1 MVEGVDV
8 KKSKWIVG
16 ILVLVLALSLVSLLA
31 ACGEDG
37 KTTTTAAQQPTETTS
52 GPETTAAP
60 TTEPPSSEKP
70 AKPVELKFSTSVGVK
85 YSLWGAFLEP
95 WYKSVEESSNG
106 LISITAYPENTLVKE
121 EQQYDAL
128 LDGTSD
134 ISVIVIDYNPGTF
147 PVAEVSGLPMLF
159 PDPGTASDV
168 FYDIVHEYC
177 QEELKDVQ
185 ILGVTVMSANQ
196 YAGTKPVKVPAD
208 FKGLRM
214 RSGAAVETDIINALG
229 ATPVEIPTGDLAV
242 SMERGMA
249 DGTFLTWSFL
259 FLTGAPNWGK
269 HWTECDVFYRCFVI
283 AMNKDK
289 WESLAAEQQQAFL
302 DNSTKEKCREYN
314 LANDTLADG
323 PKKSF
328 MDMAQAP
335 GKSFHTLTAEERAQ
349 WKAAMVPVYDKW
361 VKNLPSGID
370 GQAILDRIEEL
381 VAAAKPGETT
391 KPTAPEIKIVFTD
404 LGNDVVEVMI
414 EPMPGKLF
422 NVSTE
427 GPYAAGVEAFDADGK
442 SLGPLEIP
450 DETDGKLDYSGVPGI
465 YKIVV
470 IDKAHG
476 NTVWEYIVP

>member
-1 MVEGVDV
+1 
-8 KKSKWIVG
+8 
-16 ILVLVLALSLVSLLA
+16 
-31 ACGEDG
+31 
-37 KTTTTAAQQPTETTS
+37 
-52 GPETTAAP
+52 
-60 TTEPPSSEKP
+60 
-70 AKPVELKFSTSVGVK
+70 
-85 YSLWGAFLEP
+85 
-95 WYKSVEESSNG
+95 
-106 LISITAYPENTLVKE
+106 
-121 EQQYDAL
+121 
-128 LDGTSD
+128 
-134 ISVIVIDYNPGTF
+134 
-147 PVAEVSGLPMLF
+147 
-159 PDPGTASDV
+159 
-168 FYDIVHEYC
+168 
-177 QEELKDVQ
+177 
-185 ILGVTVMSANQ
+185 
-196 YAGTKPVKVPAD
+196 
-208 FKGLRM
+208 
-214 RSGAAVETDIINALG
+214 
-229 ATPVEIPTGDLAV
+229 
-242 SMERGMA
+242 
-249 DGTFLTWSFL
+249 
-259 FLTGAPNWGK
+259 
-269 HWTECDVFYRCFVI
+269 
-283 AMNKDK
+283 
-289 WESLAAEQQQAFL
+289 
-302 DNSTKEKCREYN
+302 
-314 LANDTLADG
+314 
-323 PKKSF
+323 